1 MKPTSP
7 ESEMSRQ
14 LWRFVRLA
22 AASTDEWDA
31 GDAWGRRQP
40 TGPADTLF
48 PSAGV
53 RMRRVPPGM
62 SGAHL
67 FRYATAGG
75 DCWAVKRW
83 PAGTC
88 RERVAELHRVIR
100 FAADHGGPPLP
111 LPLGPDGATAVT
123 HDGYVWDVCRW
134 LPGAPLRPDADDSL
148 IVAGAASIAR
158 FHRAVRPLG
167 RLHRP
172 APAVAE
178 RLRRIE
184 QLTSSPRRSVF
195 DKHFHFAT
203 GQWSAESG
211 PGASVVAP
219 RGARTGTDN
228 WLGSAIKESE
238 FARAWMNASRILGEQ
253 GRAALER
260 SRQQL
265 VAESDRPMPLQWVFR
280 DVHRGHVLFRT
291 GTVSGILDFD
301 AMRVDTPA
309 TDLARWVS
317 GFLAGASESD
327 RTVGE
332 SAGGG
337 DLGRRSDGIWRAALA
352 GYRSVSPFSDREE
365 HLSRLLLPASLWI
378 SLANWCVWLAI
389 EGRSFPCGP
398 SAVASRLEELSRAVV

>member
-14 LWRFVRLA
+14 LWSFVRLA
-22 AASTDEWDA
+22 AASTDEGVV
-31 GDAWGRRQP
+31 GDAWDRRQP
-40 TGPADTLF
+40 TGPVDNLTPF
-48 PSAGV
+48 EGES
-53 RMRRVPPGM
+53 MRRMPPGM

-67 FRYATAGG
+67 FRCATAGG

-88 RERVAELHRVIR
+88 RERVTELHRVIR
-100 FAADHGGPPLP
+100 FAAGHGGPPLP
-111 LPLGPDGATAVT
+111 LPLGPAGATAVT

-134 LPGAPLRPDADDSL
+134 LPGKPSGPDADDSL
-148 IVAGAASIAR
+148 IAAGAAAIAR
-158 FHRAVRPLG
+158 FHRAVRPLD

-184 QLTSSPRRSVF
+184 RLASSPERSVL
-195 DKHFHFAT
+195 DGAVPSAT
-203 GQWSAESG
+203 SRRYSG
-211 PGASVVAP
+211 PRAGTAGWLASAM
-219 RGARTGTDN
+219 RDAG
-228 WLGSAIKESE
+228 
-238 FARAWMNASRILGEQ
+238 FARAWGNALRILGEQ

-260 SRQQL
+260 SRRRL
-265 VAESDRPMPLQWVFR
+265 AAESDRPVPLQWVLR
-280 DVHRGHVLFRT
+280 DVHRGHVLFFRS
-291 GTVSGILDFD
+291 GNVSGILDFD

-317 GFLAGASESD
+317 GFLTGASGSD
-327 RTVGE
+327 RTAGE
-332 SAGGG
+332 SAGCGAF
-337 DLGRRSDGIWRAALA
+337 DRRADGIWRAALA

-389 EGRSFPCGP
+389 EGRTFPCGP
-398 SAVASRLEELSRAVV
+398 SAVANRLGELSRAVV